1 MRHHSFG
8 KALFAMMLAAWL
20 TAPHSADAQTR
31 AEGRSYFLRLEA
43 NLPPDQAAK
52 WKAAPGYGQ
61 MRDNF
66 LSADQ
71 RPTLSAS
78 MSRKLSKTARRA
90 ARKDTRCR
98 MDETGRNFGT
108 ALSLDRQ
115 IERQILTAQ
124 LRNSWSYHIQLA
136 GCDGTYQANFV
147 IIEQTDG
154 DLDHITT
161 LPGSTLTW
169 PSLQQDA
176 LPKIALTA
184 LQTVRQQDPTCIPS
198 GRDRVIATQ
207 VMDTRLPKREKMFGV
222 IMQGSWME
230 KWTMT
235 ICRQKLDLQLAFRA
249 DGRGG
254 ANFQAQSRQTPI
266 AKRSDP

>member
-1 MRHHSFG
+1 MRQSSYG
-8 KALFAMMLAAWL
+8 LTLIAILFAAWIGEPQN
-20 TAPHSADAQTR
+20 ANAQSR
-31 AEGRSYFLRLEA
+31 EEGRSYFLRLEA
-43 NLPPDQAAK
+43 NLPPDQSAK

-66 LSADQ
+66 LSADR
-71 RPTLSAS
+71 RPELSAS
-78 MSRKLSKTARRA
+78 LARKMSKAARRA

-98 MDETGRNFGT
+98 MAETGRDFGT

-124 LRNSWSYHIQLA
+124 LRNGWSYHIQLQ
-136 GCDGTYQANFV
+136 GCDDTYQANFV
-147 IIEQTDG
+147 VIEQSDG

-169 PSLQQDA
+169 PSLQHDA

-184 LQTVRQQDPTCIPS
+184 LQTVRQKDPTCIPS

-207 VMDTRLPKREKMFGV
+207 VLDKRLPKETKMFGV

-235 ICRQKLDLQLAFRA
+235 ICHQKLDLQVAFRA

-254 ANFQAQSRQTPI
+254 ANFQAQSRQAPL
-266 AKRSDP
+266 AKRSDR

>member
-1 MRHHSFG
+1 MRHGNF
-8 KALFAMMLAAWL
+8 ALSLIAMGLAAWIGPMFG
-20 TAPHSADAQTR
+20 AEAQTR
-31 AEGRSYFLRLEA
+31 EEGRSYFLRLEA

-52 WKAAPGYGQ
+52 WKAAPGYEQ
-61 MRDNF
+61 MRNNF

-71 RPTLSAS
+71 RPDLSAP
-78 MSRKLSKTARRA
+78 MSRKLSKAARRA

-98 MDETGRNFGT
+98 MAETGRAFKS

-115 IERQILTAQ
+115 IERRILTAQ
-124 LRNSWSYHIQLA
+124 VRNGWSYQVQLA
-136 GCDGTYQANFV
+136 GCDTEYQANFV
-147 IIEQTDG
+147 VIEQIDG

-169 PSLQQDA
+169 PSLQHDA
-176 LPKIALTA
+176 LPKVALTA

-207 VMDTRLPKREKMFGV
+207 VMDTRLPERHKLFGV
-222 IMQGSWME
+222 IMQGSWIE
-230 KWTMT
+230 TWTMT

-266 AKRSDP
+266 AKRSGP